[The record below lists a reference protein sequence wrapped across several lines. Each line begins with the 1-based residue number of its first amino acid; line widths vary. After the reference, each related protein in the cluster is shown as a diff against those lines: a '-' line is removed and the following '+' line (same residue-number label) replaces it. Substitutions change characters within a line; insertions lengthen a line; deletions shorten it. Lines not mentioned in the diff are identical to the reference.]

1 MNFSLLVCISDILKP
16 SSYCVNCSTKQF
28 STSCLSLNIV
38 PSLALYIFIVS
49 INPFPTSKII
59 LQTFLTSLSPCNSF
73 HSSISF
79 CAHSSFYY
87 VTSFQSF
94 SSLVISSLHF
104 EYGIFDA
111 VLYMLYFFICLY
123 PLAFIIKP
131 SLPWLQ
137 DYIPQDLICSLN
149 RCSLT
154 FPILHSQYHSAVWC
168 TLGLDISYIS
178 WHLPLAF
185 FILDVQIRNLA
196 ITK

>member
-1 MNFSLLVCISDILKP
+1 MNPSLLVFISDILKP

-38 PSLALYIFIVS
+38 TSSALYIFIIS

-73 HSSISF
+73 NSSISF

-94 SSLVISSLHF
+94 SSLDISSLHF
-104 EYGIFDA
+104 EYDIFDA
-111 VLYMLYFFICLY
+111 VLYMLYFFCFY

-149 RCSLT
+149 HCSLT
-154 FPILHSQYHSAVWC
+154 FLVLHSQYQSAVWC
-168 TLGLDISYIS
+168 TFGLDIYF
-178 WHLPLAF
+178 LALAF
-185 FILDVQIRNLA
+185 SLFCIGCSNL
-196 ITK
+196 